1 MRASTELMDAEAC
14 AKVLGE
20 LERLQNAVQT
30 DTFQGDAT
38 TLRAIVECPFPLAF
52 LDMLQTID
60 AFADKPLLEAVAACV
75 AIENRIAEGQPATAD
90 SGGGMLETSRG
101 KLNVPDGP
109 EFWACAMNRPIVP
122 KMQRFPMLPPG
133 FGMKDWVWDAR
144 K

>member
-52 LDMLQTID
+52 LDMLG
-60 AFADKPLLEAVAACV
+60 
-75 AIENRIAEGQPATAD
+75 R
-90 SGGGMLETSRG
+90 R
-101 KLNVPDGP
+101 
-109 EFWACAMNRPIVP
+109 
-122 KMQRFPMLPPG
+122 
-133 FGMKDWVWDAR
+133 
-144 K
+144 